1 MLSLWLYKN
10 PKGLYQTP
18 PGELQAEEGSA
29 ELGTFSL
36 LERTNNF
43 QVLSGAPI
51 SLRTLVMLMKDPSS
65 LFIRAHLQKTSLQL
79 LCVHVLLYVSAFK
92 SQMGAPESRA
102 CASRIRKS
110 LVSVSTHPIQV
121 LSWKS
126 PGGEEAAETVARG
139 DGNKDGLGQEGYNK
153 CHDVPEPSFFVGQGP
168 PWLWFPLVPGPP
180 DLP

>member
-1 MLSLWLYKN
+1 MLQEGRAGPGPVSHEDGSVHIPQTKAHCWDVQNAPRTRGKEAGFKN

-79 LCVHVLLYVSAFK
+79 LCVHVLLYVSVLRVKWGLQKA
-92 SQMGAPESRA
+92 G
-102 CASRIRKS
+102 
-110 LVSVSTHPIQV
+110 LV
-121 LSWKS
+121 
-126 PGGEEAAETVARG
+126 R
-139 DGNKDGLGQEGYNK
+139 
-153 CHDVPEPSFFVGQGP
+153 
-168 PWLWFPLVPGPP
+168 LVPPSVFA
-180 DLP
+180 